1 MMKPKPINPTWS
13 ASLLA
18 GGALFLSHE
27 RRYAM
32 DAINNHNGKT
42 NDFPEAPASWNTR
55 YVDPNGFE
63 CQITL
68 RGDSGSELLEKAT
81 NAINYL
87 LKNGCTP
94 YVFYRNGS
102 RQVDSKSET
111 DKKYSTQSNGSN
123 GSNGT
128 NSNPA
133 WCPIHQCEMKRWDK
147 NGRVWYSH
155 KVDGHWCNGK

>member
-1 MMKPKPINPTWS
+1 
-13 ASLLA
+13 
-18 GGALFLSHE
+18 
-27 RRYAM
+27 M
-32 DAINNHNGKT
+32 DANNNHNGKT
-42 NDFPEAPASWNTR
+42 NDFPDAPASWNTR

-94 YVFYRNGS
+94 YVFYRNGN
-102 RQVDSKSET
+102 RQTDSKSEA
-111 DKKYSTQSNGSN
+111 DKKDDTNNGTNGTN

-128 NSNPA
+128 NSNPT

-147 NGRVWYSH
+147 DGRVWYSH

>member
-1 MMKPKPINPTWS
+1 MLIHLRALPICQE
-13 ASLLA
+13 
-18 GGALFLSHE
+18 ALFFCLTE

-32 DAINNHNGKT
+32 DANNNHNNKV

-94 YVFYRNGS
+94 YTYSRYGS
-102 RQVDSKSET
+102 RQVEGKPDESKKEEINR
-111 DKKYSTQSNGSN
+111 NG
-123 GSNGT
+123 
-128 NSNPA
+128 
-133 WCPIHQCEMKRWDK
+133 
-147 NGRVWYSH
+147 
-155 KVDGHWCNGK
+155 

>member
-1 MMKPKPINPTWS
+1 
-13 ASLLA
+13 
-18 GGALFLSHE
+18 
-27 RRYAM
+27 M
-32 DAINNHNGKT
+32 DANNNHNTKV

-55 YVDPNGFE
+55 YIDPNGFE

-68 RGDSGSELLEKAT
+68 RGESSSELLEKVT

-102 RQVDSKSET
+102 QKPATKTEE
-111 DKKYSTQSNGSN
+111 STKEDIKPDRND
-123 GSNGT
+123 
-128 NSNPA
+128 NPA

-147 NGRVWYSH
+147 NGRIWYSH
-155 KVDGHWCNGK
+155 KIDDGWCNGK

>member
-1 MMKPKPINPTWS
+1 
-13 ASLLA
+13 
-18 GGALFLSHE
+18 
-27 RRYAM
+27 M
-32 DAINNHNGKT
+32 DANNNHNTKV

-55 YVDPNGFE
+55 YIDPHGFD

-68 RGDSGSELLEKAT
+68 RGETGSDLLEKAT

-94 YVFYRNGS
+94 YVYYRNGS
-102 RQVDSKSET
+102 RQTESKVGVSKNEEVKN
-111 DKKYSTQSNGSN
+111 DGKD
-123 GSNGT
+123 
-128 NSNPA
+128 NPA

-155 KVDGHWCNGK
+155 KVDGEWCSGK

>member
-1 MMKPKPINPTWS
+1 
-13 ASLLA
+13 
-18 GGALFLSHE
+18 
-27 RRYAM
+27 M
-32 DAINNHNGKT
+32 DANNNHNTKV
-42 NDFPEAPASWNTR
+42 NDFPEAPASWNTK

-68 RGDSGSELLEKAT
+68 RGETGSDLLEKAA

-102 RQVDSKSET
+102 QKPTTKAEERKQEDIKS
-111 DKKYSTQSNGSN
+111 DGKD
-123 GSNGT
+123 
-128 NSNPA
+128 NPA

-155 KVDGHWCNGK
+155 KADGEWCSGK

>member
-1 MMKPKPINPTWS
+1 
-13 ASLLA
+13 
-18 GGALFLSHE
+18 
-27 RRYAM
+27 M
-32 DAINNHNGKT
+32 DANNNHNSKV

-68 RGDSGSELLEKAT
+68 RGDSGSELLEKVT

-94 YVFYRNGS
+94 YVYYRNGS
-102 RQVDSKSET
+102 RQTERKVEESKKEEVN
-111 DKKYSTQSNGSN
+111 SNGKD
-123 GSNGT
+123 
-128 NSNPA
+128 NPA

-155 KVDGHWCNGK
+155 KADGEWCSGK